1 MPLDERRYVR
11 ARTKLGVEDLHWLDY
26 VVGEQFAKAFAAAE
40 KICCLADFHR
50 PTDAADAALYKS
62 DAKLKINATF
72 VPQGRVIDDGAHL
85 QTNSLV
91 LSLKDRLM
99 TDGGQTRMAPWTPD
113 PKGQCDYLFKVIGFN
128 PRDMGC
134 FLLLLCFQNVD
145 VDLVREIRGRGGWV
159 IVIQDQEK
167 AAGNPPA
174 DPNYFDLAVSAG
186 NVPGIV
192 KALASLRKEY
202 AGVSLRRTN

>member
-11 ARTKLGVEDLHWLDY
+11 ARAKLGAEDLHWLDY

-62 DAKLKINATF
+62 DAKLKIDATF
-72 VPQGRVIDDGAHL
+72 VPAGDIFDYSAPL
-85 QTNSLV
+85 QTDSLV
-91 LSLKDRLM
+91 LSLHGEM
-99 TDGGQTRMAPWTPD
+99 GTSGGQVVFFGGGGPQFRCEYVFRAAN
-113 PKGQCDYLFKVIGFN
+113 FN
-128 PRDMGC
+128 PTDRDC

-145 VDLVREIRGRGGWV
+145 VDLVREIRGRGGLV
-159 IVIQDQEK
+159 IVIQDQQKE
-167 AAGNPPA
+167 AENPPA
-174 DPNYFDLAVSAG
+174 DPNYFDLAVSAD

-192 KALASLRKEY
+192 EALASLRKEY